1 MKCPICDI
9 TVRKQPP
16 LLDTGGSVVGFFQ
29 VGRKINQLL
38 NAILPTML
46 EQMIWFDMEG
56 NELTKSYHYILYKE
70 AKHEL

>member
-1 MKCPICDI
+1 M
-9 TVRKQPP
+9 RKKPP
-16 LLDTGGSVVGFFQ
+16 LLDKGGSVVDFFQ
-29 VGRKINQLL
+29 VGRKTNQLL